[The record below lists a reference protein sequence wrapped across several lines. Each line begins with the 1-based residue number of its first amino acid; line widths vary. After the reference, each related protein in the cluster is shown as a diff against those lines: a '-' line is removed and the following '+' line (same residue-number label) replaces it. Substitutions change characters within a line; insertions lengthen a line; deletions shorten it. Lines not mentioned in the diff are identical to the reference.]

1 MKTLLV
7 LTLLLLAAARASA
20 QTASQLYTEAARTYE
35 AGDANAAKQKLR
47 LALEVDKNFRPA
59 AALLAK
65 ITAEERQAGAPPVGV
80 SVQTLQRVVVPVD
93 FQNTTLQTAVE
104 ILRQRI
110 SEKSAGKVEPNF
122 VLRLPPELANKKVSL
137 RLNNV
142 PASEVMRYL
151 GSLAGVE
158 FKVEAYAIT
167 VTPAGASAAPVP
179 TP

>member
-1 MKTLLV
+1 MKIF
-7 LTLLLLAAARASA
+7 LLLAVLLTLAGTRASA
-20 QTASQLYTEAARTYE
+20 QTASQLYTEAAQTYE
-35 AGDANAAKQKLR
+35 AGNADAAKQKLR

-65 ITAEERQAGAPPVGV
+65 ITSEERQAGAQPTGV
-80 SVQTLQRVVVPVD
+80 SVQTLQRVIISFD

-104 ILRQRI
+104 ALRQRI
-110 SEKSAGKVEPNF
+110 SEKSGGRVEPNF
-122 VLRLPPELANKKVSL
+122 VLRLPPDLANKKVSL

-151 GSLAGVE
+151 GSLAGVD
-158 FKVEAYAIT
+158 FKVEPYA
-167 VTPAGASAAPVP
+167 VSVVPAGAAPAP